1 MFQDRIKADNFRAGF
16 PLRKKNYFLTN
27 SIFNYLGNKI
37 KKDMK
42 VFIKFDFNT
51 ACKKILEEKL
61 DESQIKYRIF
71 GFGEVEFLEKVSAEK
86 MKSFTQ
92 SLGNY
97 GIEIVENQK
106 TVLIQKIKDAIVDM
120 VFNED
125 TSISVKSSV
134 YLSEK
139 LKHSYG
145 YLSNLFSEVTYTS
158 IENFIILQ
166 KIEYTKQ
173 LIINDQLSLTEIA
186 FKLNYSSV
194 AHLSS
199 QFKNTT
205 GITPSAFQRII
216 KKRREITS
224 KNTN

>member
-1 MFQDRIKADNFRAGF
+1 MR
-16 PLRKKNYFLTN
+16 
-27 SIFNYLGNKI
+27 
-37 KKDMK
+37 

-51 ACKKILEEKL
+51 ICKRILEEKL
-61 DESQIKYRIF
+61 DEFGIKHRIL
-71 GFGEVEFLEKVSAEK
+71 GFGEVEFLEKLSSEK
-86 MKSFTQ
+86 LDSFSQ
-92 SLGNY
+92 SLNNY

-106 TVLIQKIKDAIVDM
+106 TILIQKIKDTIVDM

-125 TSISVKSSV
+125 TDVNVKSSV

-139 LKHSYG
+139 LGHSYG

-166 KIEYTKQ
+166 KIEHTKQ
-173 LIINDQLSLTEIA
+173 LIISSELSLTEIA

-194 AHLSS
+194 AHLST

-216 KKRREITS
+216 KRRREISS
-224 KNTN
+224 KK

>member
-1 MFQDRIKADNFRAGF
+1 
-16 PLRKKNYFLTN
+16 
-27 SIFNYLGNKI
+27 
-37 KKDMK
+37 MK
-42 VFIKFDFNT
+42 VFIKFDFNSI
-51 ACKKILEEKL
+51 CKKVLDEKLEEHQLKHRVL
-61 DESQIKYRIF
+61 
-71 GFGEVEFLEKVSAEK
+71 GFGEIEFLEKVSNERLEA
-86 MKSFTQ
+86 FNN
-92 SLGNY
+92 SLQNY

-106 TVLIQKIKDAIVDM
+106 SILIQKIKDTIIDM

-125 TSISVKSSV
+125 ANVNVKSSV
-134 YLSEK
+134 YIAEK
-139 LKHSYG
+139 LGHSYG

-158 IENFIILQ
+158 IENFIIIQ

-173 LIINDQLSLTEIA
+173 LIVSNQLSLTEIA

-216 KKRREITS
+216 KKRREIATQ
-224 KNTN
+224 NLN